1 MTKTTCPYCG
11 VGCGVKIQTA
21 PNTGAHADLFPIK
34 IVGVQGD
41 ESHPA
46 NFGKLCTKGSSLH
59 LTAEPARQAATR
71 QLYPQMRNASTN
83 QVQSVS
89 WNEALD
95 SVALRF
101 AQCIAAHG
109 PDSVAF
115 YVSGQL
121 LTEDYYVFNKLAKG
135 LVGTNNIDSNSRLCM
150 SSAVAGY
157 KKSLGSDS
165 PPLSYTDIEAAQTLF
180 ISGSNTAYAHPVLFR
195 RIEAAREADPSK
207 RLIVVDPR
215 RTDTAAMADLHLAIL
230 PGTDVA
236 LYNTLL
242 HIMIWERWIDPAFID
257 AHTEHFSLISNR
269 VREMTPKMGAQIC
282 GVREQDLIQAA
293 QWFAQSTGT
302 VSLYC
307 QGLNQSRNGT
317 ANNTALINLHLATA
331 QIARVGAGPFSLTGQ
346 PNAMGG
352 REVGALSNLL
362 PAHRDLNSAEDR
374 SQVAQFW
381 GVKPLAQK
389 PGASAVDLFK
399 AIDTGVIKMVWI
411 ACTNP
416 VQSMP
421 DAGNVAKALAKAQLV
436 VLQEAFRDTATAAFA
451 HVILPAATWGEK
463 EGTVTNSERRITR
476 VRQAIKP
483 PAQAK
488 PDWWIATQFAQKLEH
503 HLAILG
509 CERRLDPNRS
519 LFNYSDAESIWLE
532 HRATTAGQ
540 DLDITGLTYAK
551 LNERPMQWPFTG
563 TPTPRLFENKEF
575 KTATGKAQFID
586 TAHRSASDSLDAKF
600 PFSLTTAR
608 LRDQWHGMSRTG
620 TTGHL
625 FGHCAEPTVD
635 ISQPDAKRLQIK
647 SGDFIR
653 VTSRRGNIVLPA
665 HVSQSQRAGQVHIA
679 MHWGPEFVGS
689 NSVNNLTNSVYCADS
704 KQPELKFSAVKLEPM
719 SIKNRLLMLVWSQ
732 PGQAQT
738 LRQELLQSFKQEIFC
753 YASLFSTGNLADQA
767 NKNKKEGVLLR
778 VASLEPI
785 QPEIIESIEAKLGIE
800 TRILLRY
807 EDKVLSTQRRMA
819 IVDNQMIYLTVQG
832 DARAETWLKP
842 MLQECVDVE
851 RFRSSILMPIAP
863 QFAAIPSDSVVC
875 QCHGVKQSQIE
886 QHLISKS
893 ESKASPLDQLKQQLR
908 CGTECGSCLPQLQR
922 MILAAKEAS
931 VHD

>member
-1 MTKTTCPYCG
+1 MTKSTCPYCG
-11 VGCGVKIQTA
+11 VGCGVKILTE
-21 PNTGAHADLFPIK
+21 PNTGSHADLFPIK
-34 IVGVQGD
+34 IIGVLGD
-41 ESHPA
+41 PLHPA

-59 LTAEPARQAATR
+59 LTADPARQAATR
-71 QLYPQMRNASTN
+71 QLYPQMTVGANNER
-83 QVQSVS
+83 QVVS
-89 WNEALD
+89 WDEALD

-101 AQCIAAHG
+101 AQCIAQNG

-135 LVGTNNIDSNSRLCM
+135 LIGTNNIDSNSRLCM

-242 HIMIWERWIDPAFID
+242 HIMIWERWIDSAFIEQ
-257 AHTEHFSLISNR
+257 HTEHFDLLSNR

-282 GVREQDLIQAA
+282 GVREQDLMQAA
-293 QWFAQSTGT
+293 QWFAKSTGT

-317 ANNTALINLHLATA
+317 ANNSALINLHLATA
-331 QIARVGAGPFSLTGQ
+331 QIARAGAGPFSLTGQ

-362 PAHRDLNSAEDR
+362 PAHRDLNSAHDR
-374 SQVAQFW
+374 AQVAQFW
-381 GVKPLAQK
+381 GVHPLAQM
-389 PGASAVDLFK
+389 PGANAVDLFK
-399 AIDTGVIKMVWI
+399 AIDSGTIKMVWI

-421 DAGNVAKALAKAQLV
+421 DAANVAKALAKAELV

-451 HVILPAATWGEK
+451 HVVLPAATWGEK

-483 PAQAK
+483 PAQAM
-488 PDWWIATQFAQKLEH
+488 PDWWIATQFAQRLEH
-503 HLAILG
+503 QLAALG
-509 CERRLDPNRS
+509 CERRLEPSRS
-519 LFNYSDAESIWLE
+519 LFKYSNAESIWLE
-532 HRATTAGQ
+532 HRDTTAGQ
-540 DLDITGLTYAK
+540 DLDITGLSYAM
-551 LNERPMQWPFTG
+551 LEQQSMQWPFTG
-563 TPTPRLFENKEF
+563 TPTPRLFENKQF
-575 KTATGKAQFID
+575 KTASKKAQFID
-586 TAHRSASDSLDAKF
+586 TPHRSAGDSLDAKF
-600 PFSLTTAR
+600 PLSLTTAR

-620 TTGHL
+620 TSGHL

-635 ISQPDAKRLQIK
+635 ISAPDAKRLQINA
-647 SGDFIR
+647 GDFVRI
-653 VTSRRGNIVLPA
+653 TSRRGSIVLPA
-665 HVSQSQRAGQVHIA
+665 AVSDVQRAGQVHIA

-689 NSVNNLTNSVYCADS
+689 NAVNTLTNSVYCPDS
-704 KQPELKFSAVKLEPM
+704 KQPELKFSSVKIEPLT
-719 SIKNRLLMLVWSQ
+719 INNRLLMLVWCQ
-732 PGQAQT
+732 PGQAQQ
-738 LRQELLQSFKQEIFC
+738 LRQDLLSLFKQETYC
-753 YASLFSTGNLADQA
+753 YASLFSTGSLADQA
-767 NKNKKEGVLLR
+767 YADKEGVLLR
-778 VASLEPI
+778 VASSDPI
-785 QPEIIESIEAKLGIE
+785 KPELIELIEAKLAIQKN
-800 TRILLRY
+800 TLLRY
-807 EDKVLSTQRRMA
+807 EDKVLATARRMA
-819 IVDNQMIYLTVQG
+819 IVENKMVYMLVQG
-832 DARAETWLKP
+832 DVRAETWLKP
-842 MLQECVDVE
+842 MLQECVDVG
-851 RFRSSILMPIAP
+851 RFRASILMPISP
-863 QFAAIPSDSVVC
+863 QFVAAPNDSVIC

-886 QHLISKS
+886 QLLASKQDS
-893 ESKASPLDQLKQQLR
+893 QGSTLDRLKQQLR
-908 CGTECGSCLPQLQR
+908 CGTECGSCLPQLLR
-922 MILAAKEAS
+922 MVLAAKEAS
-931 VHD
+931 VHE